1 MVKRRGEKGGLVGT
15 AGLLELP
22 LFNQATNLTVEGFSL
37 QTVSSLLQIH
47 SSNPKLKQGG
57 LKMVSAGLVTAFP
70 RTRAAKLTPKSPIPF
85 FPKPLLVSGKH
96 FLSINSF

>member
-1 MVKRRGEKGGLVGT
+1 MVKRRGEKGGLVGS

-22 LFNQATNLTVEGFSL
+22 LFNQATNLTVEGFTL

-57 LKMVSAGLVTAFP
+57 LKMASAGLVTAFP
-70 RTRAAKLTPKSPIPF
+70 RTRAAKLTQRTPF
-85 FPKPLLVSGKH
+85 PSSLNLF
-96 FLSINSF
+96 

>member
-1 MVKRRGEKGGLVGT
+1 MVKRRGEKGGLVGS

-57 LKMVSAGLVTAFP
+57 LKMANASLVTALP
-70 RTRAAKLTPKSPIPF
+70 KNKSCKIDPKSPIPF